1 MFIVQL
7 FTYCKCHTPT
17 PLGTTWF
24 LFGKTA
30 PMKEHIN
37 LENWRAQ
44 LKFIVFF
51 ITYLK
56 SSWSSNLQEK
66 NSLAVNERYTLKKQG
81 CVKCWHASLS
91 LAARDFIR
99 CQKVWHVN
107 FLLVADNFTLR
118 SLAINKAQIA
128 QWTLWRMTCF
138 RYVAFKKKQQQQQHF
153 SKCWPASLSPSLK
166 TLFFTLHIFW
176 KHKWCKI

>member
-7 FTYCKCHTPT
+7 FTYSKCHTPT

-24 LFGKTA
+24 LFGQTA

-44 LKFIVFF
+44 FKFIVFF

-56 SSWSSNLQEK
+56 SSWSFNLQEK
-66 NSLAVNERYTLKKQG
+66 NSLAVNERFTLKKQG
-81 CVKCWHASLS
+81 CVKCWQASLS

-107 FLLVADNFTLR
+107 FLLVTDNFTLS
-118 SLAINKAQIA
+118 SLGNNKVEIA
-128 QWTLWRMTCF
+128 QWVIWRMTCF
-138 RYVAFKKKQQQQQHF
+138 RYDAFPEKKKF
-153 SKCWPASLSPSLK
+153 SKCWPASLSPSLE
-166 TLFFTLHIFW
+166 TLFF
-176 KHKWCKI
+176 